1 MIYFIIKSVY
11 FIQQATYFIKYS
23 GFDDTGILKLS
34 YLCFTKEQSMSKYLV
49 LINSN
54 EVIRVSPERIVY
66 ILSDGNYSTMTL
78 IDKEEHLF
86 SFNLASFEKI
96 IEQQLGTD
104 AQTFI
109 RLGKSLII
117 NGKYIYYVNVSKQ
130 QIILSDS
137 SFPNKFTLSASKEA
151 LRALK
156 TVLEESIKSR
166 RIGI

>member
-1 MIYFIIKSVY
+1 
-11 FIQQATYFIKYS
+11 
-23 GFDDTGILKLS
+23 
-34 YLCFTKEQSMSKYLV
+34 MSKHLV

-54 EVIRVSPERIVY
+54 EVVRVSPERIVY
-66 ILSDGNYSTMTL
+66 ILSDGNYSTMKL
-78 IDKEEHLF
+78 VDKEEHLF

-130 QIILSDS
+130 QIVLSDS

-151 LRALK
+151 LKALK

-166 RIGI
+166 RTEYDDKR

>member
-1 MIYFIIKSVY
+1 
-11 FIQQATYFIKYS
+11 
-23 GFDDTGILKLS
+23 
-34 YLCFTKEQSMSKYLV
+34 MSKYLV

-54 EVIRVSPERIVY
+54 EVIRVSPDRIVY

-78 IDKEEHLF
+78 IDKEEHLY

-117 NGKYIYYVNVSKQ
+117 NGRYIYYVNVSKQ

-137 SFPNKFTLSASKEA
+137 SFPNKFTLSASREA
-151 LRALK
+151 LKALK

>member
-1 MIYFIIKSVY
+1 
-11 FIQQATYFIKYS
+11 
-23 GFDDTGILKLS
+23 
-34 YLCFTKEQSMSKYLV
+34 MSKYLV

-54 EVIRVSPERIVY
+54 EVVRVSPDRIVY

-78 IDKEEHLF
+78 VDKEEHVF
-86 SFNLASFEKI
+86 TFNLASFEKI

-117 NGKYIYYVNVSKQ
+117 NGRYIYYVNVSKQ
-130 QIILSDS
+130 QIVLSDS

-151 LRALK
+151 LKALK
-156 TVLEESIKSR
+156 AVLENSIKSR

>member
-1 MIYFIIKSVY
+1 
-11 FIQQATYFIKYS
+11 
-23 GFDDTGILKLS
+23 
-34 YLCFTKEQSMSKYLV
+34 MSKYLV
-49 LINSN
+49 LTNSN
-54 EVIRVSPERIVY
+54 EVVRVSPDRIVF

-78 IDKEEHLF
+78 VNKDEHVF
-86 SFNLASFEKI
+86 SFNLASFEKT

-130 QIILSDS
+130 QIILADGG
-137 SFPNKFTLSASKEA
+137 FAHKFTLSASKEA
-151 LRALK
+151 LKALK
-156 TVLEESIKSR
+156 TVLEDSIKSR

>member
-1 MIYFIIKSVY
+1 
-11 FIQQATYFIKYS
+11 
-23 GFDDTGILKLS
+23 
-34 YLCFTKEQSMSKYLV
+34 MSKYLV

-54 EVIRVSPERIVY
+54 EVVRVSPDRIVY

-78 IDKEEHLF
+78 VDKEEHVF
-86 SFNLASFEKI
+86 SFNLSSFEKI

-151 LRALK
+151 LKALK
-156 TVLEESIKSR
+156 AVLEESIKSR

>member
-1 MIYFIIKSVY
+1 
-11 FIQQATYFIKYS
+11 
-23 GFDDTGILKLS
+23 
-34 YLCFTKEQSMSKYLV
+34 MSKYLV

-54 EVIRVSPERIVY
+54 EVVRVPPDRIVF

-78 IDKEEHLF
+78 VDKEEHVF

-117 NGKYIYYVNVSKQ
+117 NSKYIYYLNVSKQ
-130 QIILSDS
+130 QIILSDG
-137 SFPNKFTLSASKEA
+137 SFPHKFVLSASKEA
-151 LRALK
+151 LKALK
-156 TVLEESIKSR
+156 IVLEESIKSR

>member
-1 MIYFIIKSVY
+1 
-11 FIQQATYFIKYS
+11 
-23 GFDDTGILKLS
+23 
-34 YLCFTKEQSMSKYLV
+34 MSKYLV

-54 EVIRVSPERIVY
+54 EVIRVSPDRIVF

-78 IDKEEHLF
+78 VDKEEHLF

-130 QIILSDS
+130 QVID
-137 SFPNKFTLSASKEA
+137 
-151 LRALK
+151 R
-156 TVLEESIKSR
+156 KSVV
-166 RIGI
+166 

>member
-1 MIYFIIKSVY
+1 
-11 FIQQATYFIKYS
+11 
-23 GFDDTGILKLS
+23 
-34 YLCFTKEQSMSKYLV
+34 MSKYLV

-54 EVIRVSPERIVY
+54 EVVRVSPDRIVY

-78 IDKEEHLF
+78 VDKEEHVF
-86 SFNLASFEKI
+86 SFNLASFEKT

-117 NGKYIYYVNVSKQ
+117 NGRYIYYVNVSKQ

-137 SFPNKFTLSASKEA
+137 TFPNKFTLSASKEA
-151 LRALK
+151 LKALK
-156 TVLEESIKSR
+156 TVLENSIKSR

>member
-1 MIYFIIKSVY
+1 
-11 FIQQATYFIKYS
+11 
-23 GFDDTGILKLS
+23 
-34 YLCFTKEQSMSKYLV
+34 MSKYLV

-54 EVIRVSPERIVY
+54 EVIRVSPDRIVF

-78 IDKEEHLF
+78 VDKEEHLF
-86 SFNLASFEKI
+86 SFNLASFEKL

-130 QIILSDS
+130 QIVLSDS

>member
-1 MIYFIIKSVY
+1 
-11 FIQQATYFIKYS
+11 
-23 GFDDTGILKLS
+23 
-34 YLCFTKEQSMSKYLV
+34 MSKYLV

-54 EVIRVSPERIVY
+54 EVIRVSPDRIVY

-137 SFPNKFTLSASKEA
+137 SFLNKFTLSASKEA
-151 LRALK
+151 LKALK

>member
-1 MIYFIIKSVY
+1 
-11 FIQQATYFIKYS
+11 
-23 GFDDTGILKLS
+23 
-34 YLCFTKEQSMSKYLV
+34 MSKYLV

>member
-1 MIYFIIKSVY
+1 
-11 FIQQATYFIKYS
+11 
-23 GFDDTGILKLS
+23 
-34 YLCFTKEQSMSKYLV
+34 MSKHLV

-54 EVIRVSPERIVY
+54 EVVRVSPERIVY

-78 IDKEEHLF
+78 VDKEEHLF

-130 QIILSDS
+130 QIVLSDS
-137 SFPNKFTLSASKEA
+137 NFPNKFTLSASKEA
-151 LRALK
+151 LKALK

>member
-1 MIYFIIKSVY
+1 MRKCYNCHIFVM
-11 FIQQATYFIKYS
+11 
-23 GFDDTGILKLS
+23 LKE
-34 YLCFTKEQSMSKYLV
+34 KKMSKHLV

-54 EVIRVSPERIVY
+54 EVIRVSPDRIVY

-78 IDKEEHLF
+78 VDKVEHVF
-86 SFNLASFEKI
+86 SFNLASFEKL

-151 LRALK
+151 LKALK

>member
-1 MIYFIIKSVY
+1 
-11 FIQQATYFIKYS
+11 
-23 GFDDTGILKLS
+23 
-34 YLCFTKEQSMSKYLV
+34 MSKYLV
-49 LINSN
+49 LTNSN
-54 EVIRVSPERIVY
+54 EVVRVTPERIVY
-66 ILSDGNYSTMTL
+66 ILSDGNYSTMVL
-78 IDKEEHLF
+78 ANNDEHLF
-86 SFNLASFEKI
+86 TFNLASFEKT

-130 QIILSDS
+130 QIVLADN
-137 SFPNKFTLSASKEA
+137 SFSNKFTLSASREA
-151 LRALK
+151 LKALK

>member
-1 MIYFIIKSVY
+1 
-11 FIQQATYFIKYS
+11 
-23 GFDDTGILKLS
+23 
-34 YLCFTKEQSMSKYLV
+34 MSKYLV

-54 EVIRVSPERIVY
+54 EVVRVSPDRIVF

-78 IDKEEHLF
+78 VDKEEHLF
-86 SFNLASFEKI
+86 SFNLASFEKT

-151 LRALK
+151 LKALK
-156 TVLEESIKSR
+156 AVLEDSIKSR

>member
-1 MIYFIIKSVY
+1 
-11 FIQQATYFIKYS
+11 
-23 GFDDTGILKLS
+23 
-34 YLCFTKEQSMSKYLV
+34 MSKYLV

-54 EVIRVSPERIVY
+54 EVIRVSPDRIVY

-137 SFPNKFTLSASKEA
+137 SFPNKFTLSASREA
-151 LRALK
+151 LKALK

>member
-1 MIYFIIKSVY
+1 
-11 FIQQATYFIKYS
+11 
-23 GFDDTGILKLS
+23 
-34 YLCFTKEQSMSKYLV
+34 MSKYLV

-54 EVIRVSPERIVY
+54 EVVRVSPERIAY

-86 SFNLASFEKI
+86 SFNLASFEKT

-104 AQTFI
+104 AQMFI

-117 NGKYIYYVNVSKQ
+117 NGRFIYYVNVSKQ

-137 SFPNKFTLSASKEA
+137 SFPHKFTLSASKEA
-151 LRALK
+151 LKALK
-156 TVLEESIKSR
+156 AVLEESIKSR

>member
-1 MIYFIIKSVY
+1 
-11 FIQQATYFIKYS
+11 
-23 GFDDTGILKLS
+23 
-34 YLCFTKEQSMSKYLV
+34 MSKYLV

-54 EVIRVSPERIVY
+54 EVIRVSPDRIVY

-117 NGKYIYYVNVSKQ
+117 NGRYIYYVNVSKQ

>member
-1 MIYFIIKSVY
+1 
-11 FIQQATYFIKYS
+11 
-23 GFDDTGILKLS
+23 
-34 YLCFTKEQSMSKYLV
+34 MSKYLV
-49 LINSN
+49 LTNSN
-54 EVIRVSPERIVY
+54 EVVRVSPDRIVY

-78 IDKEEHLF
+78 VDKDEHVF
-86 SFNLASFEKI
+86 SFNLASFEKL

-104 AQTFI
+104 AQSFI

-137 SFPNKFTLSASKEA
+137 SFASKFTLSASKEA
-151 LRALK
+151 LKALK
-156 TVLEESIKSR
+156 NVLEESIKSR

>member
-1 MIYFIIKSVY
+1 
-11 FIQQATYFIKYS
+11 
-23 GFDDTGILKLS
+23 
-34 YLCFTKEQSMSKYLV
+34 MSKYLV
-49 LINSN
+49 LTNSN
-54 EVIRVSPERIVY
+54 EVVRVSPERIVY

-78 IDKEEHLF
+78 VDKDEHVF

-117 NGKYIYYVNVSKQ
+117 NGRYIYYVNVSKQ

-137 SFPNKFTLSASKEA
+137 GFSHKFTLSASKEA
-151 LRALK
+151 LKALK
-156 TVLEESIKSR
+156 VVLEDSIKSR

>member
-1 MIYFIIKSVY
+1 
-11 FIQQATYFIKYS
+11 
-23 GFDDTGILKLS
+23 
-34 YLCFTKEQSMSKYLV
+34 MSKYLV

-54 EVIRVSPERIVY
+54 EVIRVSPDRIVY

-151 LRALK
+151 LKALK

>member
-1 MIYFIIKSVY
+1 
-11 FIQQATYFIKYS
+11 
-23 GFDDTGILKLS
+23 
-34 YLCFTKEQSMSKYLV
+34 MSKYLV
-49 LINSN
+49 LTNNN
-54 EVIRVSPERIVY
+54 EVVRVSPERIVY

-78 IDKEEHLF
+78 VDKDEHVF

-104 AQTFI
+104 AQIFI

-117 NGKYIYYVNVSKQ
+117 NGRYIYYVNVSKQ

-137 SFPNKFTLSASKEA
+137 GFSQKFTLSASKEA
-151 LRALK
+151 LKALK
-156 TVLEESIKSR
+156 VVLEDSIKSR

>member
-1 MIYFIIKSVY
+1 
-11 FIQQATYFIKYS
+11 
-23 GFDDTGILKLS
+23 
-34 YLCFTKEQSMSKYLV
+34 MSKYLV

-54 EVIRVSPERIVY
+54 EVVRVSTDRIVY

-78 IDKEEHLF
+78 VDREEHVF
-86 SFNLASFEKI
+86 TFNLASFEKM

-117 NGKYIYYVNVSKQ
+117 NGRYIYYVNVSKQ
-130 QIILSDS
+130 QIVLSDS
-137 SFPNKFTLSASKEA
+137 SFPSKFTLSASKEA
-151 LRALK
+151 LKALK
-156 TVLEESIKSR
+156 AVLENSIKSR